1 MKEKIT
7 NKLPLVLTV
16 IGTLVLLF
24 ALAFLGF
31 KDKNVVHTTNNT
43 KSHSDYVLVNED
55 AGQEFN
61 GKRYQLG
68 ADFVTLI
75 NQDSKNNWETASR
88 NVANAGVKSGQYDAE
103 IIIPRNFSTRL
114 LNLKSETPEKALV
127 SYRVRDSQ
135 NAISNEQVAN
145 KVNGILKDFNQRIV
159 QMYFSNIVGNLSEAQ
174 HNVNNMVGAEKA
186 QTTNLSNTYA
196 PVKELPHDFDEI
208 VNTSSLLSESNA
220 DFNIEQEAFVK
231 EVNSLL
237 QDNQRSLA
245 DGSKT
250 AGDAKSS
257 VSENN
262 KQNADK
268 LAQSL
273 ALFDRQYQK
282 QKEQLAL
289 QSEND
294 SSGYNGQFGEF
305 HNVVRSQMLQFG
317 GQDDEGSV
325 YQDYLHSAK
334 YFQETQYARI
344 KELKEEIDSLDKQLA
359 SMNKLKHQI
368 SGQFWGND
376 AQDYDPIN
384 AKDEMVKKAII
395 KQIDMVGKGEDNH
408 LDERYLKSISSL
420 AYLNRDDFDKLLG
433 QLQKNDQLGQ
443 DEANQFKDAYTV
455 LSRAVPEGGTNHLEL
470 VDDQPELNTE
480 TKNIPITIPLDI
492 NKLSSGQGQRLT
504 FTGDGIDADLSK
516 VAGEIK
522 NTLDHQ
528 YGGSTSTTVQGN
540 SIQIK
545 VTQTQQKDDE
555 QKEEPKDGDGNSD
568 ETSKNT
574 KASVPTGYQTTAR
587 VSVPMNVKSVV
598 QGNDYATQD
607 YSWAFDGESPFNKG
621 ALSTYKNVKDKP
633 QQNVGKLVTEFADL
647 KAGAQ
652 QVVSMYGSPDSQSI
666 SAFAK
671 RISGPVNA
679 NKQLNELASHD
690 SVYWMYGNMKPKDL
704 EESISK
710 SLIESYRN
718 NAHKLYTDI
727 DEQITALGQTLGTST
742 DNLLKDDGQHQPTLY
757 GTYNL
762 MAEPEQFLRQ
772 ARQLNDWYQKANKNI
787 SSGADTWKQVEKIAP
802 ESILDDGDQLPEKTD
817 DSSSVSQVDE
827 LGQTLDQLAS
837 STQNS
842 ASATLQSA
850 AQVKDVK
857 PQVKELT
864 NSINKVRQ
872 KANTVLSGLGDTVT
886 KSQKNTNA
894 NDQYSKRFGQVM
906 SNAKNGGADNPLVFN
921 FLASP
926 IQADAQ
932 LGAVHAISLVPYY
945 ATLIVAL
952 LILVF
957 ALSVRE
963 FMQKRQL
970 TENDNLVTP
979 HRWWENVPNVIMILL
994 SALVVSSVFAGVLVH
1009 FAGGKNQM
1017 MLFIYSLLVALG
1029 GTLILTGAI
1038 RQFKKTTLVIYGS
1051 ILGLFFIL
1059 TPLLGVVTKPNSF
1072 ASWLFR
1078 FSPFQN
1084 IQNGYTAL
1092 LNNGT
1097 VGTITL
1103 IVLILA
1109 VVLGLALNFFVRPS
1123 EDEVQPETTEE

>member
-7 NKLPLVLTV
+7 NKLPLVLAV

-103 IIIPRNFSTRL
+103 IVIPRNFSTRL

-174 HNVNNMVGAEKA
+174 HNVNNMVGAEKV

-220 DFNIEQEAFVK
+220 DFNTEQEAFVK

-245 DGSKT
+245 DGGKT
-250 AGDAKSS
+250 AGNAKKS

-262 KQNADK
+262 KQNDEK

-273 ALFDRQYQK
+273 ALFDKQYQK

-294 SSGYNGQFGEF
+294 SSGYKGQFGEF

-317 GQDDEGSV
+317 GQDDEGGV

-334 YFQETQYARI
+334 YFQETQDTRI
-344 KELKEEIDSLDKQLA
+344 KELEEEIGSLDKQLT
-359 SMNKLKHQI
+359 SMKTLKHQI
-368 SGQFWGND
+368 SSQFWGD
-376 AQDYDPIN
+376 AKEDDPIN
-384 AKDEMVKKAII
+384 AGDEMVKTAII
-395 KQIDMVGKGEDNH
+395 KQIHMVGEGENNH
-408 LDERYLKSISSL
+408 LDERYLQSISSL
-420 AYLNRDDFDKLLG
+420 AYLNKDDFDKLLKE
-433 QLQKNDQLGQ
+433 LQKNYQLGQ
-443 DEANQFKDAYTV
+443 DEVNQFKDAYTV
-455 LSRAVPEGGTNHLEL
+455 LSRAIPEGGTNYLEL

-504 FTGDGIDADLSK
+504 FTGDGIEADLST
-516 VAGEIK
+516 VAAAIK
-522 NTLDHQ
+522 KTLESQ
-528 YGGSTSTTVQGN
+528 YGGSTSATVEDN

-545 VTQTQQKDDE
+545 VSQAQQKDDE
-555 QKEEPKDGDGNSD
+555 QKDGDSD
-568 ETSKNT
+568 ATSKNA
-574 KASVPTGYQTTAR
+574 KANVPTGYQTTAR
-587 VSVPMNVKSVV
+587 VSVPMNVKNAA
-598 QGNDYATQD
+598 QEDNYATQD
-607 YSWAFDGESPFNKG
+607 YSWAFDGESPFNEG
-621 ALSTYKNVKDKP
+621 ALSTYKNVKDKS

-652 QVVSMYGSPDSQSI
+652 QVVSLYGSPDSQNI

-679 NKQLNELASHD
+679 NKQLNELASQD

-727 DEQITALGQTLGTST
+727 DEQITALDQTLGTST
-742 DNLLKDDGQHQPTLY
+742 DNLLKDDEQHQPTLY

-772 ARQLNDWYQKANKNI
+772 ARQLNDWYQQANKNI
-787 SSGADTWKQVEKIAP
+787 SNGADTWKQVEKISP

-817 DSSSVSQVDE
+817 DSTSVSQVDE
-827 LGQTLDQLAS
+827 LGQTFDQLAS

-864 NSINKVRQ
+864 NSTNKVRQ

-979 HRWWENVPNVIMILL
+979 HRWWENVPNVIMISL
-994 SALVVSSVFAGVLVH
+994 SALVVSVVFAGVLAH
-1009 FAGGKNQM
+1009 FAGGKNQL

-1029 GTLILTGAI
+1029 GTLLLTGAI

-1103 IVLILA
+1103 IILIL
-1109 VVLGLALNFFVRPS
+1109 VVALGLALNFFVRPS